1 MNIATTGTE
10 MLLRHLEF
18 EEKELTQKTPPFQA
32 QHWKILL
39 TMRGSLSCFLSMLWA
54 LLWARTLLALLR
66 RCSSLFCWIRASSFE
81 MVQIPQM
88 ESLIPLARSC
98 RKVLTLSAISLP
110 PKLSTTQRREKCPQ
124 ISHHEGPAN
133 RWSIIK
139 EKYLSSSYFMHFY
152 MTTFSTYFSNRS
164 AVDSISYID
173 TSKWTKWD
181 YSWNCWN
188 TWNQQCLNHLP
199 TFHFYSG

>member
-1 MNIATTGTE
+1 MVHSPASSLCSGLSSE
-10 MLLRHLEF
+10 PGYCL
-18 EEKELTQKTPPFQA
+18 PFFDA
-32 QHWKILL
+32 
-39 TMRGSLSCFLSMLWA
+39 A
-54 LLWARTLLALLR
+54 P
-66 RCSSLFCWIRASSFE
+66 LFCWIRASSFE

-110 PKLSTTQRREKCPQ
+110 PKLSATQRREKCPQ
-124 ISHHEGPAN
+124 IFHYEGPAN

-139 EKYLSSSYFMHFY
+139 EKYLSSGY
-152 MTTFSTYFSNRS
+152 MTTFSTYLSNRS

-181 YSWNCWN
+181 YSCNCWK
-188 TWNQQCLNHLP
+188 TWNQPFLSHLP